1 MFCVKNLFFE
11 GIRQVQSVLAGEGFV
26 TLAIEDQ
33 GGHACDREW
42 RN

>member
-1 MFCVKNLFFE
+1 MFCVNNLFFE
-11 GIRQVQSVLAGEGFV
+11 GIRQVRSMLAGKGFV

-33 GGHACDREW
+33 GCHACDCEW